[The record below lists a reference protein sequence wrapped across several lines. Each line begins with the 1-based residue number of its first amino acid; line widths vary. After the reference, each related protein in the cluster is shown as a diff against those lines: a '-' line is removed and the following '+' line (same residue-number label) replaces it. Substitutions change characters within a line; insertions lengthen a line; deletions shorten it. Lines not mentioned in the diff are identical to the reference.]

1 MRSLPLALSH
11 PIGCSC
17 RWIVTISGTVHR
29 LSQNNRVDADDHLHE
44 RRSRGIQGAWSSG
57 ENSPRQTRPF
67 NGGIEEDFYLLIVQY
82 Q

>member
-29 LSQNNRVDADDHLHE
+29 LSQNNRVDADDHLHDQ
-44 RRSRGIQGAWSSG
+44 RQLVACDSRSTSLQLSG
-57 ENSPRQTRPF
+57 R
-67 NGGIEEDFYLLIVQY
+67 
-82 Q
+82 